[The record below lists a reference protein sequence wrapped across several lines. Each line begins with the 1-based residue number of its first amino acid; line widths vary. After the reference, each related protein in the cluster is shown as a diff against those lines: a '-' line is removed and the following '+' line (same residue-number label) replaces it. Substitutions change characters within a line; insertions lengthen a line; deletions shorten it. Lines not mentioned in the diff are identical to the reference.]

1 VVPNRGPEMMIGD
14 EKIVGGEN
22 DAILVG
28 QATAVPT
35 AKPSSGAL
43 GGGTSWVTS
52 LPPSADDLFGLLRQN
67 LAPIEGGYANRPKSV
82 DPGGPTKKGVSQD
95 LLDKLHK
102 NKSTEYGGYP
112 TATKNLT
119 DTQIDTILRKEIFNP
134 LHLWEV
140 AQIPGLLNDA
150 PQLVDQLFDMGVLHG
165 IDDPGRILQM
175 SLHEVMG
182 IDLRVM
188 KNGKRDYDG
197 IIGPATRSALS
208 QAVLAGRGVE
218 INDLMVDKRLDKLNK
233 QGHKV
238 HNPGWFPRAESFRI
252 SPSPLPG
259 TP

>member
-1 VVPNRGPEMMIGD
+1 
-14 EKIVGGEN
+14 
-22 DAILVG
+22 
-28 QATAVPT
+28 
-35 AKPSSGAL
+35 
-43 GGGTSWVTS
+43 
-52 LPPSADDLFGLLRQN
+52 
-67 LAPIEGGYANRPKSV
+67 
-82 DPGGPTKKGVSQD
+82 
-95 LLDKLHK
+95 
-102 NKSTEYGGYP
+102 
-112 TATKNLT
+112 
-119 DTQIDTILRKEIFNP
+119 
-134 LHLWEV
+134 V
-140 AQIPGLLNDA
+140 AQIPALLNDA
-150 PQLVDQLFDMGVLHG
+150 PQLVVLIFDMGVLHG

-208 QAVLAGRGVE
+208 RAVIAGRGVE

-252 SPSPLPG
+252 LPSPLPG